1 MLLGGVATDGAHWI
15 GVGVGAVSADE
26 RPLQVLTDLGA
37 RGNLG
42 APYEREKNT
51 RLRSCL
57 PTAGFRRG
65 TGVQTY
71 LLKRTLSVVP
81 SLLGICVLVF
91 LLLRLIP
98 GDVVDQMLGAQN
110 TITEGQRQSLR
121 HFFGLDQPLPLQFWD
136 WIRHV
141 AVGDLGASF
150 RTATPVSELILSRV
164 PVTLELTLFSM
175 LIGSA
180 IGLSTG
186 VVGAVW
192 RNSVLDDGARLVSL
206 FGLSIPEFWQGTMLL
221 LITSLWLHW
230 IPPVDYVA
238 PWENPLRNVLTML
251 LPALSLGTVLAANV
265 TRMTRSAMLD
275 VLNRDYVR
283 TARAKGLV
291 ERTIIV
297 RHALKNALIPVITVS
312 GLQVGYLLGGAVI
325 VEQVFTLPG
334 IGRLLLDSIYG
345 RDYPVVQ
352 GTVLVVAFAFV
363 LVNLIVD
370 LLYAF
375 LDPRISYA

>member
-1 MLLGGVATDGAHWI
+1 
-15 GVGVGAVSADE
+15 
-26 RPLQVLTDLGA
+26 
-37 RGNLG
+37 
-42 APYEREKNT
+42 
-51 RLRSCL
+51 
-57 PTAGFRRG
+57 
-65 TGVQTY
+65 VQTY
-71 LLKRTLSVVP
+71 ILKRTLSIVP
-81 SLLGICVLVF
+81 ALLGICVLVF

-121 HFFGLDQPLPLQFWD
+121 HFFGLDQSLPLQFWD
-136 WIRHV
+136 WIRRV
-141 AVGDLGASF
+141 AVGDLGSSF
-150 RTATPVSELILSRV
+150 RTATPVSELILSRL
-164 PVTLELTLFSM
+164 PVTLELTVCSM

-186 VVGAVW
+186 VVAAVW
-192 RNSVLDDGARLVSL
+192 RNTVLDDGARIVSL

-238 PWENPLRNVLTML
+238 PWENPLRNLLTML
-251 LPALSLGTVLAANV
+251 LPAVSLGTVLAANV

-275 VLNRDYVR
+275 VLSRDYVR

-291 ERTIIV
+291 ERTV
-297 RHALKNALIPVITVS
+297 VLRHALKNALIPVITVS

-363 LVNLIVD
+363 VVNLLVD
-370 LLYAF
+370 LVYAL

>member
-1 MLLGGVATDGAHWI
+1 MQAYV
-15 GVGVGAVSADE
+15 
-26 RPLQVLTDLGA
+26 
-37 RGNLG
+37 
-42 APYEREKNT
+42 
-51 RLRSCL
+51 
-57 PTAGFRRG
+57 
-65 TGVQTY
+65 
-71 LLKRTLSVVP
+71 LKRTLSVVP

-136 WIRHV
+136 WIRHI

-150 RTATPVSELILSRV
+150 RTATPVRELILSRM

-186 VVGAVW
+186 VVAAVW
-192 RNSVLDDGARLVSL
+192 RNSPLDDGARVVSL

-238 PWENPLRNVLTML
+238 PWENPLRNLLTML
-251 LPALSLGTVLAANV
+251 LPAVSLGTVLAANV

-275 VLNRDYVR
+275 VLSRDYVR

-291 ERTIIV
+291 ERTV
-297 RHALKNALIPVITVS
+297 MLRHALKNALIPVITVS

-352 GTVLVVAFAFV
+352 GTVLVVAVAFV

-370 LLYAF
+370 LLYAV

>member
-1 MLLGGVATDGAHWI
+1 M
-15 GVGVGAVSADE
+15 
-26 RPLQVLTDLGA
+26 
-37 RGNLG
+37 
-42 APYEREKNT
+42 
-51 RLRSCL
+51 
-57 PTAGFRRG
+57 
-65 TGVQTY
+65 QTY
-71 LLKRTLSVVP
+71 ILKRTLSIVP
-81 SLLGICVLVF
+81 ALLGICVLVF

-110 TITEGQRQSLR
+110 TITERQRQSLR
-121 HFFGLDQPLPLQFWD
+121 HFFGLDQSLPLQFWD
-136 WIRHV
+136 WIRRV
-141 AVGDLGASF
+141 AVGDLGSSF
-150 RTATPVSELILSRV
+150 RTATPVSELILSRL
-164 PVTLELTLFSM
+164 PVTLELTVCSM

-186 VVGAVW
+186 VVAAVW
-192 RNSVLDDGARLVSL
+192 RNTVLDDGARIVSL

-238 PWENPLRNVLTML
+238 PWENPLRNLLTML
-251 LPALSLGTVLAANV
+251 LPAVSLGTVLAANV

-275 VLNRDYVR
+275 VLSRDYVR

-291 ERTIIV
+291 ERTV
-297 RHALKNALIPVITVS
+297 VLRHALKNALIPVITVS

-363 LVNLIVD
+363 VVNLLVD
-370 LLYAF
+370 LVYAL

>member
-1 MLLGGVATDGAHWI
+1 MQAYV
-15 GVGVGAVSADE
+15 
-26 RPLQVLTDLGA
+26 
-37 RGNLG
+37 
-42 APYEREKNT
+42 
-51 RLRSCL
+51 
-57 PTAGFRRG
+57 
-65 TGVQTY
+65 
-71 LLKRTLSVVP
+71 LKRTLSVIP

-136 WIRHV
+136 WIRHI

-150 RTATPVSELILSRV
+150 RTATPVTELILSRM

-175 LIGSA
+175 LIGTA

-186 VVGAVW
+186 VIAAVW
-192 RNSVLDDGARLVSL
+192 RNSPLDDGARIVSL

-238 PWENPLRNVLTML
+238 PWENPLRNLLTML
-251 LPALSLGTVLAANV
+251 LPAVSLGTVLAANV

-275 VLNRDYVR
+275 VLSRDYVR

-291 ERTIIV
+291 ERTV
-297 RHALKNALIPVITVS
+297 MLRHALKNALIPVITVS

-363 LVNLIVD
+363 VVNLIVD
-370 LLYAF
+370 LLYAV

>member
-1 MLLGGVATDGAHWI
+1 
-15 GVGVGAVSADE
+15 
-26 RPLQVLTDLGA
+26 
-37 RGNLG
+37 
-42 APYEREKNT
+42 
-51 RLRSCL
+51 
-57 PTAGFRRG
+57 
-65 TGVQTY
+65 VQTY
-71 LLKRTLSVVP
+71 LLRRTLSVIP
-81 SLLGICVLVF
+81 ALLGICVLVF

-121 HFFGLDQPLPLQFWD
+121 HFFWLDQPLPLQFWD
-136 WIRHV
+136 WIRRV

-150 RTATPVSELILSRV
+150 RTATPVSELILSRL
-164 PVTLELTLFSM
+164 PVTLELTAFSM
-175 LIGSA
+175 LIGTA
-180 IGLSTG
+180 LGLSTG
-186 VVGAVW
+186 IIAAVW
-192 RNSVLDDGARLVSL
+192 RNTPLDDGARVISL

-221 LITSLWLHW
+221 LMTSLWLHW

-238 PWENPLRNVLTML
+238 PWENPLRNLLTML
-251 LPALSLGTVLAANV
+251 LPAISLGTVLAANV

-275 VLNRDYVR
+275 VLRRDYVR

-291 ERTIIV
+291 ERTV
-297 RHALKNALIPVITVS
+297 MLRHALKNALIPVVTVT

-352 GTVLVVAFAFV
+352 GTVLVVAFGFV
-363 LVNLIVD
+363 LVNLAVD
-370 LLYAF
+370 LLYAL

>member
-1 MLLGGVATDGAHWI
+1 
-15 GVGVGAVSADE
+15 
-26 RPLQVLTDLGA
+26 
-37 RGNLG
+37 
-42 APYEREKNT
+42 
-51 RLRSCL
+51 
-57 PTAGFRRG
+57 
-65 TGVQTY
+65 VQTY
-71 LLKRTLSVVP
+71 VLKRTLSIVP

-110 TITEGQRQSLR
+110 TITEGQRLSLR
-121 HFFGLDQPLPLQFWD
+121 HFFGLDQPLPVQFWE
-136 WIRHV
+136 WIRRV
-141 AVGDLGASF
+141 AVGDLGSSF
-150 RTATPVSELILSRV
+150 RTATPVSQLILSRL
-164 PVTLELTLFSM
+164 PVTAELTLFSM

-186 VVGAVW
+186 VVAAVW
-192 RNSVLDDGARLVSL
+192 RNTPLDDGARFLSL

-221 LITSLWLHW
+221 LMTSLWLHW

-238 PWENPLRNVLTML
+238 PWENPVRNFLTML
-251 LPALSLGTVLAANV
+251 LPAISLGTVLAANV

-275 VLNRDYVR
+275 VLSRDYVR

-291 ERTIIV
+291 ERTV
-297 RHALKNALIPVITVS
+297 VLRHALKNALIPVITVS

-370 LLYAF
+370 LLYSV

>member
-1 MLLGGVATDGAHWI
+1 MQAYV
-15 GVGVGAVSADE
+15 
-26 RPLQVLTDLGA
+26 
-37 RGNLG
+37 
-42 APYEREKNT
+42 
-51 RLRSCL
+51 
-57 PTAGFRRG
+57 
-65 TGVQTY
+65 
-71 LLKRTLSVVP
+71 LKRTLSVVP

-136 WIRHV
+136 WIRHI

-150 RTATPVSELILSRV
+150 RTATPVTELILSRM

-186 VVGAVW
+186 VVAAVW
-192 RNSVLDDGARLVSL
+192 RNSPLDDGARVVSL

-238 PWENPLRNVLTML
+238 PWENPLRNLLTML
-251 LPALSLGTVLAANV
+251 LPAVSLGTVLAANV

-275 VLNRDYVR
+275 VLSRDYVR

-291 ERTIIV
+291 ERTV
-297 RHALKNALIPVITVS
+297 MLRHALKNALIPVITVS

-352 GTVLVVAFAFV
+352 GTVLVVAVAFV

-370 LLYAF
+370 LLYAV